1 MAVKGNISWGILGS
15 GRIANKFAVS
25 MSVAKGAIVTAVAS
39 RTAGKAREF
48 AGKYGISAHYD
59 KYEDLVV
66 RDDIDA
72 VYVATTHN
80 FHYENIKL
88 ALENGKHVL
97 CEKPLTVNGREA
109 REVINLSRR
118 KRLFLME
125 GMWTR
130 FLPAIV
136 RLREL
141 LRDGAIGEIRQVRAD
156 LGFRSE
162 FNPESRLL
170 RRDLAGGALLDVGV
184 YPLSF
189 SSMVMGERPKE
200 IKAVGEIGSTGV
212 DEQSAYLL
220 AYDDGRIS
228 MLSSAIRTAL
238 NNRAEVIGTEGR
250 IVVPPVFFKGKSV
263 ELQKNG
269 EEPVVFEHSFVDQ
282 EGFSFEIEEASNAI
296 HSGKTESTIMPLD
309 ETLAQMETID
319 EIKRQL
325 GLVYPNDR

>member
-1 MAVKGNISWGILGS
+1 MAIKGSISWGLLGC
-15 GRIANKFAVS
+15 GRIANKFATS
-25 MSVAKGAIVTAVAS
+25 MSAAKGAIIIAVAS

-48 AGKYGISAHYD
+48 ARKYGISAHYD

-72 VYVATTHN
+72 VYIATTHN

-109 REVINLSRR
+109 REVIDLSRR

-141 LRDGAIGEIRQVRAD
+141 LCDGAIGEIRQVRAD
-156 LGFRSE
+156 LGFRNE
-162 FNPESRLL
+162 FNTESRLL
-170 RRDLAGGALLDVGV
+170 KRDLAGGALLDVGV

-200 IKAVGEIGSTGV
+200 IKAVGDIGSTGV

-238 NNRAEVIGTEGR
+238 NNHAEVIGTEGR
-250 IVVPPVFFKGKSV
+250 IVIPPVFFKGKSV

-269 EEPVVFEHSFVDQ
+269 EEPLVFEHSFVDQ
-282 EGFSFEIEEASNAI
+282 EGFRFEIEEASNTI
-296 HSGKTESTIMPLD
+296 HSGKTESSTMPLD

-325 GLVYPNDR
+325 GLVFPNDR